1 MTLFPKDLSDMA
13 AALGQELVEPSAQAT
28 AVPADDLPVDD
39 LGRALAEGES
49 ILGDGASPEGLAWG
63 GAADRMPGS
72 PDTFELVAAASPGFS
87 LGQSSGDTFGTYGTA
102 SFGLEVTVG
111 SDSVA
116 FDTAPMADC
125 GCPMCNGFDPN
136 GTGGTVGDG
145 VDAPGPAAS
154 LQTLANYLRDGFW
167 ADFNGGDPRWYNL
180 TNAGAGANNGT
191 LYYNVTGFTGTRLG
205 MSDTNGISAARQ
217 TMVRESFKLYGEL
230 MGINFVE
237 TTSDATHVD
246 FFFID
251 TVYTSTGGERAFC
264 STELVSGTGGAIDYN
279 VINVTPGWSG
289 SSSNIGGTNGYT
301 FQTFLHEIGH
311 GMGLGHQGIYNA
323 GSGNPTYS
331 TDAQWVNDTW
341 QQTIMSYW
349 SQNNWAASGA
359 EYAQLVSLMG
369 ADWVALNDLYASQ
382 GYGSSNA
389 FNGNTIYG
397 VGTNITT
404 TVSTAMANLA
414 DYADTNAFTIVD
426 GSGVDTVDFSNYN
439 VAQRIDLT
447 LSSASNTQATL
458 SDVGGLT
465 GNMSIAVGTIIE
477 NATTGGG
484 NDTLTGNQYANT
496 LRGNGGADLI
506 SGVNGNDDLYGG
518 DGNDSVYGGGG
529 NDTMWGEAGNDFL
542 VADSGDDYV
551 KGGAGA
557 DSLYGGTGVDTL
569 IGDDD
574 NDWIILQSGHGSFAG
589 ETHYGGNGTDWYW
602 LYNDAAA
609 ASATF
614 DLRDTTMGTMEA
626 FSLSQG
632 ADMDKYLY
640 LTGAQVASD
649 LPTNLTISGNN
660 YSGSTDLVYIYMSH
674 NGTNTQ
680 AVDLSGWSLT
690 GWQSGGD
697 QNDRI
702 NIYGTTLADT
712 ISGSSQRDNVYG
724 GTGNDSI
731 LGNAGDDYIDALGDN
746 DIVYGGIGNDT
757 ILGYDGNDS
766 LYGDEGNDSLSGENG
781 TDRLYG
787 GDGDDTLNGGIGTDF
802 LYAGEGTDSLYG
814 GDGIGYFYGGVD
826 NTASSYF
833 GGTSVD
839 YFHKNSTTS
848 GINDESYYGGDGVD
862 WLYWDNISAGNSRVV
877 NLATGFITF
886 NGANRDVLSGIEN
899 VGVYS
904 AAGIIG
910 DANANYLFAS
920 GAYDN
925 VIEGGAGDDTIDG
938 GDGNDSLYAGDG
950 VDLVF
955 GGSGHDVLE
964 DGTSNAPGNDTFY
977 GGDGNDIL
985 RKASDTSASVIKVWD
1000 GGTGI
1005 DTFEDIFGNAAGAA
1019 RVINLALGRMLFN
1032 GADRDIVTGIE
1043 NVTVNNGSGVVGDDN
1058 ANVITGVGVFSNTF
1072 AGGGGDD
1079 TIYGGGGNDALNGDA
1094 GSDWLYGGDGDDVLS
1109 FSGTSGWDQFFGG
1122 DGTDTVH
1129 VNTSQKLNVD
1139 LNAETYFHGT
1149 STVASVIQGIEIV
1162 YGGTNNDTITGSL
1175 AAETMYGGNGSDR
1188 LYAGG
1193 GADQLYGGDRG
1204 DYLYSGTDAAGMY
1217 GGTGSDRLFLSD
1229 GLSSTPIVDGGDGS
1243 DWLDLSLQSAGV
1255 LVDLAAGTA
1264 VGSTF
1269 SIALA
1274 GIERVQGTAAVDTIT
1289 GDGGDNNLRSAGG
1302 DDSVF
1307 GGSGNDT
1314 LDGGSG
1320 NDYLDGG
1327 SNRDIVKGGSGDDTM
1342 LGGGGDDQLLGDTG
1356 RDWMEG
1362 QQGNDLLDGGGY
1374 NDTLI
1379 GGLGIDTLIGGAGR
1393 DTFLFNSAAEIGN
1406 GANSDQV
1413 LDFTSGTDTIDLSA
1427 IGGLS
1432 FIGTTAFSGSAGE
1445 VRYFAL
1451 AGVGYLVGDLD
1462 GNQVADFQLLLMNGA
1477 SVLAGDVIL

>member
-1109 FSGTSGWDQFFGG
+1109 VAGAEGWDSIYGGAGTDSAQFTSALNLNIDLALGVYTAGKSKIAYAIEAVEVVFASAKNDTVVGTAGDETIYGG
-1122 DGTDTVH
+1122 DGR
-1129 VNTSQKLNVD
+1129 
-1139 LNAETYFHGT
+1139 
-1149 STVASVIQGIEIV
+1149 
-1162 YGGTNNDTITGSL
+1162 
-1175 AAETMYGGNGSDR
+1175 DR
-1188 LYAGG
+1188 LYSEG
-1193 GADQLYGGDRG
+1193 GADILMGDAGG
-1204 DYLYSGTDAAGMY
+1204 DYLYSGTGSAGAY
-1217 GGTGSDRLFLSD
+1217 GGADNDRIFIDD
-1229 GLSSTPIVDGGDGS
+1229 GLTSAMIADGGDGV
-1243 DWLDLSLQSAGV
+1243 DWLDLSLQGAA
-1255 LVDLAAGTA
+1255 VDVNLALGTA

-1269 SIALA
+1269 SITLNSIESAL
-1274 GIERVQGTAAVDTIT
+1274 G
-1289 GDGGDNNLRSAGG
+1289 SAYA
-1302 DDSVF
+1302 DEII
-1307 GGSGNDT
+1307 GND
-1314 LDGGSG
+1314 LR
-1320 NDYLDGG
+1320 NKI
-1327 SNRDIVKGGSGDDTM
+1327 N
-1342 LGGGGDDQLLGDTG
+1342 GGGGDDSIYGGAGADVLNGAGGDDHLEGGIGTDHLSGGIGNDTIYGGGGDDSLYGENARDLLMGDAG
-1356 RDWMEG
+1356 A
-1362 QQGNDLLDGGGY
+1362 DLLDGGGAA
-1374 NDTLI
+1374 DTLI
-1379 GGLGIDTLIGGAGR
+1379 GGMGTDTLIGGDGG

-1413 LDFTSGTDTIDLSA
+1413 LDFTSGTDMIDLSA